1 MEAEGIFSE
10 IKDVLENDETLSK
23 YVKIVFA
30 GDRPCDS
37 RHLFPNITIE
47 VTGNPLL
54 RVKNNRREMKL
65 QTMIA
70 GAVLVQNADA
80 QIIGNETIKGVMDIE
95 ADIYSALYAVFP
107 DLNENCLY
115 FELSTV
121 GYPELESANGR
132 VVLIQAEFYYMEA
145 A

>member
-1 MEAEGIFSE
+1 MGAEEIFEE
-10 IKDVLENDETLSK
+10 IKDVLETDATLK
-23 YVKIVFA
+23 EYVKVVFA

-37 RHLFPNITIE
+37 RHLFPNITVE

-70 GAVLVQNADA
+70 GAVLIKDSDLQVVGD
-80 QIIGNETIKGVMDIE
+80 ETVKGVMDIE
-95 ADIYSALYAVFP
+95 ADIYGALYAAFP

-132 VVLIQAEFYYMEA
+132 VALIMAEFYYMEA

>member
-1 MEAEGIFSE
+1 MEAEGIFNE
-10 IKDVLENDETLSK
+10 IIDVLESDKTLQA
-23 YVKIVFA
+23 YIQTIFP

-37 RHLFPNITIE
+37 RHLFPNITVE

-70 GAVLVQNADA
+70 GAVLIQDSNRQVVGDA
-80 QIIGNETIKGVMDIE
+80 EIKGVMDIE
-95 ADIYSALYAVFP
+95 ADIYSALYATFP
-107 DLNENCLY
+107 DLNETCLY

-132 VVLIQAEFYYMEA
+132 VALIQAEFYYMEA
-145 A
+145 V